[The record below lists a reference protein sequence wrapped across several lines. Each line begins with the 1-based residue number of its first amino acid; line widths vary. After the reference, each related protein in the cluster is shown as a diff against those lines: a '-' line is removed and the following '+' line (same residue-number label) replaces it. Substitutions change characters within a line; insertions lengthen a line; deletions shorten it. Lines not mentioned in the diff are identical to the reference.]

1 MAFRLCVGLC
11 MAYLLAPVGAES
23 LKITP
28 VQKVIEMMNDMVEQ
42 GTKEKQDEQVQ
53 FASFKSFCDSTV
65 KNKKRAIEEA
75 EEMIK
80 MHTADNAKYTTEAAE
95 LKKAIAAHDADISTW
110 EGDLQAATKVRAIE
124 NTEYLKLKSDYDSS
138 IDAVDD
144 GIAQLTAQQGD
155 VKQAAASLMQMQK
168 IPAKSKKLIYA
179 FLNEGSKA
187 SAPEANAYESQTTG
201 LTDMLTGLGGKFK
214 DELAVEDKKEVESK
228 HAFEML
234 AQDLRAQ
241 LDSATSAR
249 TEKAEA
255 KAAALQ
261 SSAEAKA
268 GLADTKGTKEA
279 DTKYVTDLITTCEEK
294 SADFANRQELRAE
307 EIVAVEKAIEILSSG
322 KVAGASEKN
331 LPQLVQ
337 TRSALAQLRTAEGHH
352 GPHHLQFRV
361 AAYLKSQA
369 VKLNSRVL
377 SALATRVT
385 ADPFKKVK
393 KMIKDLIVKLI
404 EEAGAE
410 AEQKGW
416 CDTEMGTN
424 KKTRES
430 KTQEI
435 EMLYARIDELE
446 ASVAQLTAQTAELT
460 TTLAELD
467 AAVAK
472 ATNIRNAERAKNTQ
486 VITESKEAQ
495 EAVGKA
501 LTVLNEFYAKAA
513 EATSF
518 LQGRV
523 REPEIFGDEPYK
535 GMGGESGGVVGM
547 IEVIQSDFAR
557 LETET
562 SAAEEAAA
570 SEYAEFMKD
579 SKIDKAEKG
588 MDLKH
593 QSSTKQDHEQ
603 ALQEAIASR
612 DGTQKELD
620 AALAYYEKLKPTC
633 VETGVSFEDRVQ
645 RRKEEMESL
654 QTALRVLNNEDVL

>member
-1 MAFRLCVGLC
+1 MLAVLC
-11 MAYLLAPVGAES
+11 MACFAGQASGES
-23 LKITP
+23 SAITP
-28 VQKVIEMMNDMVEQ
+28 VQKVIQMMNDMVEQ

-53 FASFKSFCDSTV
+53 FASFKTFCDNTV
-65 KNKKRAIEEA
+65 KNKKRDIDEA
-75 EEMIK
+75 EEQIK
-80 MHTADNAKYTTEAAE
+80 MLNADYAKFKTEAGE
-95 LKKAIAAHDADISTW
+95 LAKEIAAHDADISTW
-110 EGDLQAATKVRAIE
+110 EGDLTAATKVREIE
-124 NTEYLKLKSDYDSS
+124 NTEYLKIKSDYDSS
-138 IDAVDD
+138 IKAVDD
-144 GIAQLTAQQGD
+144 GIAQLEAQQGD
-155 VKQAAASLMQMQK
+155 AKQAAASLMQMPS

-187 SAPEANAYESQTTG
+187 EAPEANAYESQTTG
-201 LTDMLTGLGGKFK
+201 LTDMLSGLGGKFK
-214 DELAVEDKKEVESK
+214 DELAVEDKKEVEAK

-249 TEKAEA
+249 TEKADA
-255 KAAALQ
+255 KASALQ
-261 SSAEAKA
+261 AAAEAKG
-268 GLADTKGTKEA
+268 GLADTTGTKEA
-279 DTKYVTDLITTCEEK
+279 DTKYVKDLITTCEEK

-307 EIVAVEKAIEILSSG
+307 EIVAVKKAIDIMSSG

-331 LPQLVQ
+331 LPQLMQHV
-337 TRSALAQLRTAEGHH
+337 SSLAQLRGEQGHH

-361 AAYLKSQA
+361 ASFLKNQA
-369 VKLNSRVL
+369 VKLNSRLL

-404 EEAGAE
+404 EEAGGE

-416 CDTEMGTN
+416 CDKEMGTN

-430 KTQEI
+430 KTQEV

-446 ASVAQLTAQTAELT
+446 ASVAQLTEQVSELT
-460 TTLAELD
+460 TSLAELD

-472 ATNIRNAERAKNTQ
+472 ATDIRNAERAKNTQ
-486 VITESKEAQ
+486 VIKEAKQAQ
-495 EAVGKA
+495 EAVDKA
-501 LTVLNEFYAKAA
+501 LAVLNEFYAKAA
-513 EATSF
+513 DATSF
-518 LQGRV
+518 LQARS

-570 SEYAEFMKD
+570 KEFADFSKD
-579 SKIDKAEKG
+579 SKIDKAEKS

-593 QSSTKQDHEQ
+593 HSSTKQDHEQ
-603 ALQEAIASR
+603 ALQESISSR

-633 VETGVSFEDRVQ
+633 VETGVSYEDRVQ